1 MVRKDDVVV
10 ELINGLKKAQ
20 ILNKDCQYILLDLEG
35 FLCKENK
42 FMRFSI
48 DDEYLECLK
57 KVFDDIL
64 KCDKDAKIV
73 VCAYKDELVDNQ
85 QNKFIYA
92 DSIWISTNT
101 SEEYLIDIF
110 NEETAEIS
118 PSDISNYTETSEMIE
133 CEILFLDNSGNIKKV
148 IEVFNETEIKN
159 IKIIYWD

>member
-1 MVRKDDVVV
+1 M
-10 ELINGLKKAQ
+10 
-20 ILNKDCQYILLDLEG
+20 
-35 FLCKENK
+35 
-42 FMRFSI
+42 
-48 DDEYLECLK
+48 
-57 KVFDDIL
+57 
-64 KCDKDAKIV
+64 
-73 VCAYKDELVDNQ
+73 CAYKDELVDNQ

-133 CEILFLDNSGNIKKV
+133 SEILFLDNSGNIKKV